1 MASAID
7 ELLAEIRA
15 LGARIAELD
24 EGAERSG
31 LEERREQLRADARL
45 LTDSSRPKINLEAEL
60 AAVNQQLAEI
70 ETVAIKPAWT
80 EQYRL
85 INDPSAYRRRINES
99 LDANEAAR
107 RQQLAERRAELLAAL
122 RAQSQSEA

>member
-15 LGARIAELD
+15 LGNRIADLD
-24 EGAERSG
+24 EGPERSR
-31 LEERREQLRADARL
+31 LEERREQLRAEARL
-45 LTDSSRPKINLEAEL
+45 LTDSSRPKTNLEAEL
-60 AAVNQQLAEI
+60 ATVEQQLTEI
-70 ETVAIKPAWT
+70 EAVAIKPAWT

-99 LDANEAAR
+99 LDANQAAR
-107 RQQLAERRAELLAAL
+107 RQQLAQRRTELLAAL
-122 RAQSQSEA
+122 RAQSQPEA